1 MAGYIRN
8 DTTNNIADGNIINA
22 ADLDGEFD
30 AIASAFT
37 QGGHNHDGTAQQGGA
52 VSKIG
57 PAQQIEVTANTLQ
70 PKTNNTTDLGTL
82 GLRFK
87 DLFMHDNNVIN
98 LGNNSD
104 ITIGYD
110 EATTDSLKIAA
121 KEGSG
126 LAITLM
132 ADEGDDAGDEWKLN
146 VADGG
151 VITFGND
158 IASAGTYVTHL
169 TLTPHA
175 TVANS
180 KLALAGILELSDG
193 TAAAPSLTNTGDA
206 DAGLFFSAADTLAFT
221 AGGTAQFT
229 MADGVIAPV
238 TDSDVDLGT
247 TNEYFKDAF
256 IDKITTTGVIELGH
270 ASETTLSGSG
280 GVLSVEG
287 VAVLVA
293 GAQTGLTTDFNTA
306 RKIGRDADNVVDFAT
321 TDDEIQFVAAGTKRV
336 TIDAGGLTVD
346 SGSIETAT
354 IDYIDGDLA
363 MTIADGGGVTFAQG
377 VTVTGDLTV
386 NGTTTTVNTTNLN
399 VEDPLIKLAKAN
411 DGSDTLDIGF
421 YGLYD
426 STGSQDL
433 YAGLFRDATDGK
445 FRLFKDL
452 QAEPNTTVNT
462 SGTGYA
468 VGTLVANIEVADNIA
483 LTSDDAKITFGAN
496 NEVELIHDHNVGLK
510 LKHTA
515 TTDDNP
521 VSLTLETKET
531 DIETDDILGKIQF
544 KAPDEGNTNDARE
557 VAASIVAIAENAFTT
572 TANPTTLQFKT
583 GSSEAATT
591 KMSLNSAGVLAI
603 PADGS
608 DSANCLSIGGNG
620 DLKIFHDGS
629 TSVIASGSDNNPVA
643 IRADNNEEMATFTV
657 DGAARLYY
665 DGIEKIAT
673 TSGGI
678 DVSGAITADGDITA
692 FFTSDQRLKEN
703 VVNIPNALDK
713 VMDIN
718 GVEFDW
724 SSEYIET
731 HGGED
736 EWFNRKHQVG
746 VIAQEVE
753 KVLPEVVADR
763 PDGYKAVRYEQL
775 VPLLI
780 EAIKELK
787 TELDELKKGE

>member
-57 PAQQIEVTANTLQ
+57 PAQQIEVTANTMQ

-82 GLRFK
+82 GLRFN

-98 LGNNSD
+98 LGNDSD
-104 ITIGYD
+104 VTIGYD

-121 KEGSG
+121 KDGAG

-132 ADEGDDAGDEWKLN
+132 ADRGDDAGDEWKLN

-151 VITFGND
+151 VVTFGND

-169 TLTPHA
+169 TLTPDA
-175 TVANS
+175 TVAES
-180 KLALAGILELSDG
+180 KLDLAGVLQLSNG
-193 TAAAPSLTNTGDA
+193 TAAIPSLTATTDPDTG
-206 DAGLFFSAADTLAFT
+206 FFFGG
-221 AGGTAQFT
+221 GGTNALSFASGGVAQFT
-229 MADGVIAPV
+229 MIDGAITPL
-238 TDSDVDLGT
+238 TTSDIDLGT
-247 TNEYFKDAF
+247 NLLYFKDAF
-256 IDKITTTGVIELGH
+256 IDKITTSGVIELGH
-270 ASETTLSGSG
+270 ADQTTLSGSS

-293 GAQTGLTTDFNTA
+293 GAQTGLTTDFNVG
-306 RKIGRDADNVVDFAT
+306 RKVGRDADNVVDFAT

-377 VTVTGDLTV
+377 VTITGDLTV
-386 NGTTTTVNTTNLN
+386 NGATTTVNTATLS
-399 VEDPLIKLAKAN
+399 VEDPLIILAKAN
-411 DGSDTLDIGF
+411 DSSDTLDIGF

-452 QAEPNTTVNT
+452 QDAPTTTVDT

-468 VGTLVANIEVADNIA
+468 VGTLVANIEGATTV
-483 LTSDDAKITFGAN
+483 TSTT
-496 NEVELIHDHNVGLK
+496 LIGK
-510 LKHTA
+510 LKKTA
-515 TTDDNP
+515 SDTEF
-521 VSLTLETKET
+521 TLP
-531 DIETDDILGKIQF
+531 
-544 KAPDEGNTNDARE
+544 A
-557 VAASIVAIAENAFTT
+557 
-572 TANPTTLQFKT
+572 
-583 GSSEAATT
+583 
-591 KMSLNSAGVLAI
+591 
-603 PADGS
+603 ADGS
-608 DSANCLSIGGNG
+608 ANHVLTTAGNG
-620 DLKIFHDGS
+620 TLSFAGINNNSWNGADLAVGNGGTGASDAAGARNNLGLDTDDDVRFDSFGVG
-629 TSVIASGSDNNPVA
+629 TGASGTTGE
-643 IRADNNEEMATFTV
+643 IRATNN
-657 DGAARLYY
+657 
-665 DGIEKIAT
+665 
-673 TSGGI
+673 
-678 DVSGAITADGDITA
+678 ITAYYS
-692 FFTSDQRLKEN
+692 SDQRLKEN
-703 VVNIPNALDK
+703 IVNIPNALDK

-724 SSEYIET
+724 STEYMEA

-736 EWFNRKHQVG
+736 DLFNRQHQVG